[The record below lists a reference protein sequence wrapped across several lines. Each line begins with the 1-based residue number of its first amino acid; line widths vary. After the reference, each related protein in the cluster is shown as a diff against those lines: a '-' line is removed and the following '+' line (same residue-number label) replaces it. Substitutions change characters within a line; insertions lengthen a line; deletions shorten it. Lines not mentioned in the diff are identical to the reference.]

1 MSWILASERKP
12 GLGRGDGMV
21 VINAWNKEIPE
32 HEQPWSVAGLEM
44 MNHDIMGAGQKREV
58 TTVW

>member
-1 MSWILASERKP
+1 
-12 GLGRGDGMV
+12 MV

-32 HEQPWSVAGLEM
+32 PEQPWTVAGLEM